1 MTLNLKPNP
10 ELTSQTK
17 DLVALAE
24 FYVVTT
30 PEESVE
36 ASEFLARIQKLRRWI
51 NGIYKDAKAP
61 LATAKKTLDA
71 QQKSLLE
78 PLVAAEAQVM
88 SRIVFFTAEQ
98 AGLHARREAKAR
110 IAATNI
116 ALAEQVQ
123 QAERIRAVAE
133 SDATPAAASIA
144 LHDQADMIEQ
154 SQPLVMPVPV
164 EKEAT
169 LSADMHTRTTYS
181 AKVENIRDLVLG
193 VASQIIVS
201 EYKIDDSTRTFLTDT
216 FLPTPQC
223 GLSLVNAAM
232 PELNTLARALK
243 NDLSV
248 PGVTLEN
255 KVSLIGK

>member
-1 MTLNLKPNP
+1 MTLNLQQNP

-71 QQKSLLE
+71 QQKSLLK
-78 PLVAAEAQVM
+78 PLADAEKQIM
-88 SRIVFFTAEQ
+88 SRIVSFTAEQ
-98 AGLHARREAKAR
+98 SGMHARREAKAR

-116 ALAEQVQ
+116 AIAEQVQ

-169 LSADMHTRTTYS
+169 LSADMHTRITYS
-181 AKVENIRDLVLG
+181 AKVENIRDLILG

-223 GLSLVNAAM
+223 GIALIDAAM

-248 PGVTLEN
+248 PGVTLEK